1 MEWEAGR
8 WEIEG
13 GGREKSRDGRKEW
26 EARKEGKHEKK
37 REDEG
42 KEKMKKEILFSIF
55 EHFSLLNTYSWNSA
69 LGAWRKKDRL
79 TEY

>member
-1 MEWEAGR
+1 MRSWKMRDRGR
-8 WEIEG
+8 WKRGVEM
-13 GGREKSRDGRKEW
+13 GGRSERPEKRGNMK
-26 EARKEGKHEKK
+26 KK
-37 REDEG
+37 REDKG

-69 LGAWRKKDRL
+69 LGAWRKKERL

>member
-1 MEWEAGR
+1 MEERRVEMGERSGR
-8 WEIEG
+8 P
-13 GGREKSRDGRKEW
+13 EKRGNMK
-26 EARKEGKHEKK
+26 KK

-42 KEKMKKEILFSIF
+42 KEKMKNEILFSIF

-69 LGAWRKKDRL
+69 LGAWRKKERL